1 MDCIPRCNSSVRA
14 TLFTLGFVACG
25 AALSCSTVSQPIGR
39 KVIVLGFDGLDHA
52 LTEQM
57 INTGRLPALA
67 RLATSG
73 GFAALGTTVP
83 PQSPV
88 AWSTFITGLDP
99 GGHGIFDFVHRDP
112 KTMLP
117 YLSTTR
123 TEGSART
130 IGFGKWQLPLS
141 SGTVELL
148 RRGQPFWELLEQRGV
163 PTTIIRMPANFPPS
177 GTATRELSGMGT
189 PDLLGTYGTFSFY
202 TSEPYA
208 FAGQTLS
215 GGTVY
220 NVRVREGR
228 VVSKLEGP
236 DNPFL
241 KHPEKVAAEFIA
253 YPDQSNQFA
262 KIVVGSEERLLKVG
276 EWSDW
281 VPVSF
286 GLAPTQSLAGE
297 VRFFLKGLDPFFELY
312 ASPVNIDPLAPV
324 MPVSTPPEYAAELAD
339 ATGRFY
345 TQGMPE
351 DTKGLKTGVLTEA
364 EFLAQ
369 AKIAGDENRAQY
381 KYVLDSFQDGFLF
394 YYFGNVDQVSHM
406 MWRARDPG
414 HPAYD
419 PVKDT
424 PNAAVVEHLYQELD
438 RIVSDTLERLGPDD
452 LLVVMSDHGFTS
464 WRRAMHLNSWLR
476 DNGYITLTDP
486 ARKDDPGFFG
496 NVDWSKTRAY
506 ALGLNGLYV
515 NLKGREKDGS
525 VDPAARDA
533 LASELSERLL
543 AVIDPATGAPAITKV
558 YRREQVYTVAG
569 AEDIAPDLIVG
580 YTKGTRGSDESALGA
595 MPADVFMDNT
605 SPWSG
610 DHCMDHETVPGIL
623 LSNRPLKRAAPTLQ
637 HLAGAILAEFGIDS
651 FPERRGGTN

>member
-1 MDCIPRCNSSVRA
+1 MTRVLGVVLAAGVALAVA
-14 TLFTLGFVACG
+14 TVGCG
-25 AALSCSTVSQPIGR
+25 GDRPTPGR

-67 RLATSG
+67 RLANSG
-73 GFAALGTTVP
+73 GFSALGTTVP

-123 TEGSART
+123 TEGAART
-130 IGFGKWQLPLS
+130 IGLGGWQLPLS

-148 RRGQPFWELLEQRGV
+148 RRGQPFWEQLEARGI

-208 FAGQTLS
+208 FVGQPLS
-215 GGTVY
+215 GGTAY
-220 NVRVREGR
+220 NVRVREGLVR
-228 VVSKLEGP
+228 ATLEGP
-236 DNPFL
+236 DNPFRS
-241 KHPEKVAAEFIA
+241 KPEKVQAEFTA
-253 YPDQSNQFA
+253 YPDRDNRFA
-262 KIVVGSEERLLKVG
+262 KIVVGSEERLLQVG

-281 VPVSF
+281 VPVQF
-286 GLAPTQSLAGE
+286 DLAPTQTLAGE

-312 ASPVNIDPLAPV
+312 ASPVNIDPLSPA
-324 MPVSTPPEYAAELAD
+324 MPVSTPPEYAAELAE

-381 KYVLDSFQDGFLF
+381 KYVLDRFDAGFLF

-406 MWRARDPG
+406 MWRPRDPE

-419 PVKDT
+419 AVKDA
-424 PNAAVVEHLYQELD
+424 PNAAVVEHLYKELD
-438 RIVSDTLERLGPDD
+438 QLVADTLERLGPDD

-476 DNGYITLTDP
+476 DNGYIVLKDA
-486 ARKDDPGFFG
+486 ARPDDPGFFG

-515 NLKGREKDGS
+515 NLRGREKDGIVEPS
-525 VDPAARDA
+525 AREA
-533 LASELSERLL
+533 LVEELSRKLL
-543 AVIDPATGAPAITKV
+543 AVVDSATGAPAITKM
-558 YRREQVYTVAG
+558 YRREQVYTVSG
-569 AEDIAPDLIVG
+569 AEDVAPDLVVG

-595 MPADVFMDNT
+595 MPADVFVNNT

-610 DHCMDHETVPGIL
+610 DHCMDHEVVPGIL
-623 LSNRPLKRAAPTLQ
+623 LSNRPLKRPAPTLQ
-637 HLAGAILAEFGIDS
+637 HLAAAVLAEFGIDS
-651 FPERRGGTN
+651 FPQRNGSD

>member
-1 MDCIPRCNSSVRA
+1 M
-14 TLFTLGFVACG
+14 
-25 AALSCSTVSQPIGR
+25 
-39 KVIVLGFDGLDHA
+39 KVDQA
-52 LTEQM
+52 
-57 INTGRLPALA
+57 
-67 RLATSG
+67 
-73 GFAALGTTVP
+73 
-83 PQSPV
+83 
-88 AWSTFITGLDP
+88 TGLDP

-123 TEGSART
+123 TEASSRT
-130 IGFGKWQLPLS
+130 LPLGKWQLPLS
-141 SGTVELL
+141 GGKVELL
-148 RRGQPFWELLEQRGV
+148 RRGQPFWELIEGRGV

-220 NVRVREGR
+220 NVRVRDGR
-228 VVSKLEGP
+228 VRAHLEGP

-241 KHPEKVAAEFIA
+241 RTPEKVRAEFTA

-281 VPVSF
+281 
-286 GLAPTQSLAGE
+286 LAVQFALVPTQSLAGE

-312 ASPVNIDPLAPV
+312 ATPVNIDPLAPA

-351 DTKGLKTGVLTEA
+351 DTKGLKTGVLTDA

-369 AKIAGDENRAQY
+369 AKIAGDENRTQY
-381 KYVLDSFQDGFLF
+381 RHVLNRFQAGFLF

-406 MWRARDPG
+406 MWRARDPE

-419 PVKDT
+419 PAKDA
-424 PNAAVVEHLYQELD
+424 PNAAVVEELYTGLD
-438 RIVSDTLERLGPDD
+438 AIVSDTLDRLGPDD

-476 DNGYITLTDP
+476 DNGYIVLNDP
-486 ARKDDPGFFG
+486 GRADDPGFFG

-515 NLKGREKDGS
+515 NLKGREKDGI
-525 VDPAARDA
+525 VDPAGRDA
-533 LASELSERLL
+533 LVNELSAKLL
-543 AVIDPATGAPAITKV
+543 AVVDPSTGEPAISKM
-558 YRREQVYTVAG
+558 YRREQVYTMVG
-569 AEDIAPDLIVG
+569 AADIAPDLIVG

-595 MPADVFMDNT
+595 MPLGVFMDNT
-605 SPWSG
+605 SAWSG
-610 DHCMDHETVPGIL
+610 DHCMDHETVPGVL
-623 LSNRPLKRAAPTLQ
+623 LSNRALKRPAPTLQ
-637 HLAGAILAEFGIDS
+637 HLAAALLAEYGIDS
-651 FPERRGGTN
+651 FPQRSESH

>member
-1 MDCIPRCNSSVRA
+1 MNRVSVA
-14 TLFTLGFVACG
+14 VLAAVITVLAGSIGCG
-25 AALSCSTVSQPIGR
+25 QDTRRIGR

-67 RLATSG
+67 RLASSG
-73 GFAALGTTVP
+73 GFAPLGTTVP

-117 YLSTTR
+117 YLSTTK
-123 TEGSART
+123 TEGSTRT
-130 IGFGKWQLPLS
+130 IGVGKWQLPLS
-141 SGTVELL
+141 GGSVELL

-177 GTATRELSGMGT
+177 GSATRELSGMGT

-241 KHPEKVAAEFIA
+241 KQPEKVAAEFTA

-262 KIVVGSEERLLKVG
+262 KIVVGSEARLLKVG

-312 ASPVNIDPLAPV
+312 ASPVNIDPLAPA
-324 MPVSTPPEYAAELAD
+324 MPVSTPAEYAAELAT

-369 AKIAGDENRAQY
+369 AKIAGDENRAQFT
-381 KYVLDSFQDGFLF
+381 YVLDGFQDGFLF

-406 MWRARDPG
+406 MWRARDPE

-419 PVKDT
+419 AVKDT

-438 RIVSDTLERLGPDD
+438 RIVGDTLERLGPDD

-476 DNGYITLTDP
+476 DNGYIALKDP
-486 ARKDDPGFFG
+486 ARRDDPGFFG
-496 NVDWSKTRAY
+496 NVDWSRTRAY

-515 NLKGREKDGS
+515 NLKGREKDGI
-525 VDPAARDA
+525 VDPAQREA
-533 LASELSERLL
+533 LVSELSERLL
-543 AVIDPATGAPAITKV
+543 AVIDPATGAPAITKA
-558 YRREQVYTVAG
+558 YRREQVYSVAG

-595 MPADVFMDNT
+595 MPAEVFMDNT